1 MRKRE
6 RRGERACELVSVWA
20 STTTGRACTEQAMSI
35 VRGAQGAVW
44 AGEAGRRGRP
54 LTRCLHT
61 IKAGCLTR
69 CFAHNQSGVSD
80 TRCISKYYC
89 PCDTQAPHIGQSLC
103 PTTTQLMHAWMH
115 AWPCML
121 QHTRAVGSEPATVD
135 VRRGASYVSRSQ
147 AYVSRVSIRASQ
159 SLAPVE
165 VNMHG
170 RPVSELV

>member
-35 VRGAQGAVW
+35 VRLRC
-44 AGEAGRRGRP
+44 AGSRVGGRGGRPLP
-54 LTRCLHT
+54 LTRCLANT
-61 IKAGCLTR
+61 ACKQ
-69 CFAHNQSGVSD
+69 NGVSD
-80 TRCISKYYC
+80 TRCISKYFC
-89 PCDTQAPHIGQSLC
+89 VSKDAVTHSL
-103 PTTTQLMHAWMH
+103 PTSDRACAQPRGHACMHARKQ
-115 AWPCML
+115 WPCML

-159 SLAPVE
+159 ISCSC
-165 VNMHG
+165 G
-170 RPVSELV
+170 SEHAWKAV